1 MKRVK
6 AADFP
11 GLQRVFSGYLHEDF
25 LDEYGTPAAA
35 LRAFRD
41 DADPSESLQFA
52 TEARRFLARTGPV
65 PFNEVRMLVARLG
78 CRWTP
83 PSRHALIALLAQ
95 TTTPPANGPVT

>member
-41 DADPSESLQFA
+41 DADPSARLQFA
-52 TEARRFLARTGPV
+52 TEASRFLARTGQV
-65 PFNEVRMLVARLG
+65 PFTEVRMLVARLG

-95 TTTPPANGPVT
+95 PVT